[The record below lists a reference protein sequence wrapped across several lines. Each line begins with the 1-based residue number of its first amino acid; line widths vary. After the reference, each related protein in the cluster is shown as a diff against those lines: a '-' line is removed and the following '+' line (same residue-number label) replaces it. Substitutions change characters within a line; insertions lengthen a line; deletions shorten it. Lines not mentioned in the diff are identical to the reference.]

1 MSTYCMDGLSECFPD
16 TIMWYIKGQYEMT
29 LNSLDGGQ
37 KEEFR
42 VNVAGSVARVILL
55 ILQKWSSKL
64 K

>member
-1 MSTYCMDGLSECFPD
+1 MDALSECFPD

-55 ILQKWSSKL
+55 ILQK
-64 K
+64 